1 MNYLN
6 EQHNLSENLIQY
18 YRDSTKDIQ
27 FNGNHDEVYSSLY
40 YVLSMKSKKVR
51 PLLLLHANQ
60 LFDGHLEE
68 AIPAAITVELF
79 HNFTLVHDDIMDN
92 APIRRG
98 IPTVHVKYGLGTA
111 INTGDLLMIMAYTH
125 LTKINSVYLSEVF
138 ALYNHTSTK
147 IMEGQSLDLK
157 FEEYDTVRTEDYL
170 KMIEL
175 KTSLLIGFSLKL
187 GALLAGA
194 SANDQ
199 HLMSELGRNIG
210 LCFQLRDDWLDVY
223 GDTKTGK
230 KIGGDIVANKKTFL
244 YIKAW
249 QLADDEQKQELIR
262 LKELENEQIKIEET
276 IQIYNDLQI
285 GELTEKL
292 IDNYYTAT
300 IECLN
305 ALSVSDKKKQ
315 PLNELIQGIYL
326 REF

>member
-1 MNYLN
+1 MNN
-6 EQHNLSENLIQY
+6 QDNLSNNLIEY
-18 YRDSTKDIQ
+18 YRESTKDLH
-27 FNGNHDEVYSSLY
+27 FGSNHDGVYSSLY
-40 YVLSMKSKKVR
+40 YVLSMRSKKVR

-60 LFDGHLEE
+60 LFDGTLDE
-68 AIPAAITVELF
+68 ALPAALAVELF
-79 HNFTLVHDDIMDN
+79 HNFTLVHDDIMDK
-92 APIRRG
+92 APLRRG

-125 LTKINSVYLSEVF
+125 LTKISSVYLSEVF

-157 FEEYDTVRTEDYL
+157 FEEYDTVSIEEYL

-175 KTSLLIGFSLKL
+175 KTSVLIAFSLKL

-199 HLMSELGRNIG
+199 HLISELGRNIG

-249 QLADDEQKQELIR
+249 QLTDDQQRQELIR

-292 IDNYYTAT
+292 IDNYYTAA

-305 ALSVSDKKKQ
+305 ALSVSNKKKQ

>member
-1 MNYLN
+1 MNNLN
-6 EQHNLSENLIQY
+6 KQHNLSESLIQY
-18 YRDSTKDIQ
+18 YRDSTKDFQ
-27 FNGNHDEVYSSLY
+27 PNGNHDEVYSSFY

-138 ALYNHTSTK
+138 ALYNHMSTK

-170 KMIEL
+170 IMIEL
-175 KTSLLIGFSLKL
+175 KTSLLIAFSLKL

-223 GDTKTGK
+223 GDAITGK

-292 IDNYYTAT
+292 IDNYYTAA

-305 ALSVSDKKKQ
+305 ALSVSNKKKQ